1 MGVDICFLIF
11 HGFSARM
18 ILQSEVIPLLK
29 QEGLSIAVIAPNADE
44 EGMKETA
51 KSLRIAVYKAPHL
64 ESFTAGE
71 YAVLR
76 SYIFEDIRHNP
87 ALWSKH
93 IRRLKIREGRNPWR
107 WIGPYIYYWIH
118 LLAQRL
124 PIIRKLFQKFEHSIL
139 FNTKA
144 AELLDK
150 INPGL
155 VVSTYPINFSEA
167 TFMRVA
173 QRQGRK
179 TVIELLSWDNITSKG
194 HFPTLADYFIS
205 WGPIMT
211 QEVKEYYGFPTDR
224 IFEVGVPHFDKH
236 INIPTPQANAEHL
249 KSLALDPK
257 KPYLFFGMSAPIYC
271 PHEIDIVEW
280 IAQEVNKGTFG
291 DVQFVV
297 RLHPQNVHNYTADN
311 MWLLRLEKMK
321 SERVAVDYPIL
332 EQSQLLWNMHQYDLV
347 KLVNLIAGCAVSL
360 NSGSTLAVESLI
372 HNKPII
378 LPCFDAGFDV
388 PWYKSIVRCANY
400 IHIQK
405 FLELGGTKVVHS
417 FDELKSQIQDALAN
431 PSLEG
436 DKRKYALGQECGI
449 CDGKAS
455 FRAAEALVKISG
467 GSFSVFT
474 YEKVTHG

>member
-18 ILQSEVIPLLK
+18 ILQSEVIPLLQ
-29 QEGLSIAVIAPNADE
+29 QEGLSVAVIAPNADE
-44 EGMKETA
+44 DGMKETA
-51 KSLRIAVYKAPHL
+51 ESLRIAVYKAPHL

-76 SYIFEDIRHNP
+76 SYVFEDIRHNP

-107 WIGPYIYYWIH
+107 WIGPYVYYWTH
-118 LLAQRL
+118 LLTQQL
-124 PIIRKLFQKFEHSIL
+124 PVTRKLFQKFEHNLL
-139 FNTKA
+139 FKTKA

-150 INPGL
+150 INPRV
-155 VVSTYPINFSEA
+155 VVSTYPVNFSEA
-167 TFMRVA
+167 AFMHTA

-211 QEVKEYYGFPTDR
+211 QEIKEYYSFSVDR

-236 INIPTPQANAEHL
+236 IDIPTPQAKAEYL
-249 KSLALDPK
+249 KNLALDPK
-257 KPYLFFGMSAPIYC
+257 KPYLFFGMSAPVFC

-280 IAQEVNKGTFG
+280 IAQEVNEGTFG

-297 RLHPQNVHNYTADN
+297 RLHPQNVQGYLPDN
-311 MWLLRLEKMK
+311 TWLLRLEKMK

-332 EQSQLLWNMHQYDLV
+332 EQSQLLWNMHRYDLV

-372 HNKPII
+372 HNRPVI
-378 LPCFDAGFDV
+378 LTYFDAGFDV
-388 PWYKSIVRCANY
+388 PWYKSIIRGANY
-400 IHIQK
+400 IHIRK
-405 FLELGGTKVVHS
+405 FLELGGAKVAHS
-417 FDELKSQIQDALAN
+417 FDELKLQIRDALTN
-431 PSLEG
+431 PSLED
-436 DKRKYALGQECGI
+436 DKRAYALSQECGI

-455 FRAAEALVKISG
+455 FRTAEALVKIRYR
-467 GSFSVFT
+467 SF
-474 YEKVTHG
+474 

>member
-1 MGVDICFLIF
+1 MSVDICFLIF

-29 QEGLSIAVIAPNADE
+29 REGLSVAVIAPNADE
-44 EGMKETA
+44 DGMKETA
-51 KSLRIAVYKAPHL
+51 ESLGIAVYKAPHL
-64 ESFTAGE
+64 VSFMSEE

-76 SYIFEDIRHNP
+76 RYFFEDIRNNP
-87 ALWSKH
+87 ALWSTH
-93 IRRLKIREGRNPWR
+93 IHRLKIREGRNPWR
-107 WIGPYIYYWIH
+107 WIGPHVYYRIH
-118 LLAQRL
+118 LLTQRL
-124 PIIRKLFQKFEHSIL
+124 PVIRKLFQKFECNLL

-150 INPGL
+150 INPTL

-211 QEVKEYYGFPTDR
+211 QEVKEYYNFPAGR

-236 INIPTPQANAEHL
+236 INIPTPQVNAEYL
-249 KSLALDPK
+249 KSLALEPK
-257 KPYLFFGMSAPIYC
+257 KPYLFFGMGPSIYS

-297 RLHPQNVHNYTADN
+297 RLHPQNVYDYMADN
-311 MWLLRLEKMK
+311 TWLLRLEKVK
-321 SERVAVDYPIL
+321 SERVAVDHPIL

-372 HNKPII
+372 HNKPVI
-378 LPCFDAGFDV
+378 LTCFDAGFDL
-388 PWYKSIVRCANY
+388 PWYKSVIRCANFF
-400 IHIQK
+400 HIQK
-405 FLELGGTKVVHS
+405 FLELGGARVVHS
-417 FDELKSQIQDALAN
+417 FNELKSQIQDALAH
-431 PSLEG
+431 PSLED
-436 DKRKYALGQECGI
+436 DKRAYALSQECGI

-455 FRAAEALVKISG
+455 FRTAEALEKIRS
-467 GSFSVFT
+467 GSF
-474 YEKVTHG
+474 